1 MEIGLIICPPTSF
14 SDHRTSAS
22 EKICSTPRKTFFN
35 SIDPKRTWRR
45 GDLEGRRSNHRK
57 VQSLLC
63 AVLRT
68 FPASPQRIADFGP
81 TGHKSHRGHLTRLPA
96 AIFGLADLGSQSER
110 DDVSTYRKAQKYNRE
125 TPNQSSTLSLSNSA
139 TRIMSLLRAG
149 QTFQQATQGQTLRLC
164 PNQGWPKHRPDTQ
177 ILAKIPHCSA

>member
-1 MEIGLIICPPTSF
+1 MT
-14 SDHRTSAS
+14 A
-22 EKICSTPRKTFFN
+22 
-35 SIDPKRTWRR
+35 RR
-45 GDLEGRRSNHRK
+45 QLMTQSGHGAEAIWKAEGQITEK

-81 TGHKSHRGHLTRLPA
+81 TGHKSHRGHLARLPA
-96 AIFGLADLGSQSER
+96 AIFGLADLSSQSER

-125 TPNQSSTLSLSNSA
+125 TPKQSSTLSLSNSA

-149 QTFQQATQGQTLRLC
+149 QNTYSILHKGKPWALC
-164 PNQGWPKHRPDTQ
+164 TNQGWPRHRPDK
-177 ILAKIPHCSA
+177 LANTRQNPALLSLAYNGSPRS